1 MSCGDWGHTRVFLL
15 LFTAYNRTLM
25 RTGYQTFDR
34 IVFDIEITLRI
45 LRQMGLAQR
54 EYGTAAG
61 YIHGR

>member
-1 MSCGDWGHTRVFLL
+1 
-15 LFTAYNRTLM
+15 M

-54 EYGTAAG
+54 EYCTAAW
-61 YIHGR
+61 YIHCK